1 VPNEVDVILAAD
13 CAYFEPSFPLL
24 LGTLQRFLGT
34 RTVLWF
40 CYKKRRKADKDMVRM
55 LEKAFDVQEVKGDWK
70 RDGVW
75 LLMIKQ
81 RKAVPKKV
89 ART

>member
-1 VPNEVDVILAAD
+1 M
-13 CAYFEPSFPLL
+13 L
-24 LGTLQRFLGT
+24 LGTLQRFMGT

-55 LEKAFDVQEVKGDWK
+55 LKKAFDVQEVIGDWK

-75 LLMIKQ
+75 LFMVKY
-81 RKAVPKKV
+81 RKAVPHNV
-89 ART
+89 ADNMINENGDPQEKR